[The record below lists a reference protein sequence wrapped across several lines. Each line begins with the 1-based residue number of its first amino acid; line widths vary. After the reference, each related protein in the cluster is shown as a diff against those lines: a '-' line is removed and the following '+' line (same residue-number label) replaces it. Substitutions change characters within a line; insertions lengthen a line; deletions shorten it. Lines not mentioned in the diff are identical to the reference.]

1 MEPEHEPARPEHQG
15 QPRINP
21 VTSEVEN
28 HYPEEKRFWWHVTS
42 FLFVAI
48 SGVVVFSLILGV
60 FMLRHF
66 FYRKVKFGRIN
77 FMIMLAV
84 LIEVVNF
91 IATRMSN
98 MLTRWENHRT
108 QTEFETWR
116 LIKAIGFKFVNSYFA
131 LYYLAFFKE
140 GSTMFGEEMH
150 CFRDECFLELQ
161 AQLGIIVIVHFIW
174 RAVVAFVIPRCVSSA
189 RRANE
194 KRSMVLE
201 NLQYRSSTELAD
213 MSAAERQFL
222 FEKPSVFQDF
232 DETLV
237 THGYATLFAVT
248 TPWVPL
254 AVLLGGVLTLT
265 VDVHAL
271 TTARRRPMPTRC
283 RDCNPFTSAFDL
295 YGYLAAFT
303 NIMLI
308 IFSSDQYRN
317 WTLTEKLV
325 FFVFMEN
332 VVLFSILI
340 LKSLLPAM
348 PRIVTQMQLKQQ
360 VMVHRCLN
368 NIPVEQSQDFA
379 MHMRQG
385 GGARLEVLEEDVLEQ
400 DNDDAEPEMNL
411 KESVQSG
418 AQVLG
423 IWKGRKKD
431 LPK

>member
-1 MEPEHEPARPEHQG
+1 MEPEHEPARPEHHG

-48 SGVVVFSLILGV
+48 SGVLVLMLILGV

-66 FYRKVKFGRIN
+66 FYKNVKFGRIN
-77 FMIMLAV
+77 FMILLAV
-84 LIEVVNF
+84 LIEVANF
-91 IATRMSN
+91 IATHMSN

-140 GSTMFGEEMH
+140 GSTLFGVEMH

-161 AQLGIIVIVHFIW
+161 AQLGIIGIVHFVA
-174 RAVVAFVIPRCVSSA
+174 RFVTAFVIPRCVSSV

-194 KRSMVLE
+194 KRSMMLE

-232 DETLV
+232 DERLI

-248 TPWVPL
+248 SPWVPF
-254 AVLLGGVLTLT
+254 AVLLAAGVTL
-265 VDVHAL
+265 VFDVHAL
-271 TTARRRPMPTRC
+271 TSMRRRPMPTRC
-283 RDCNPFTSAFDL
+283 RDCNPFTAAFDI
-295 YGYLAAFT
+295 YGHLAAFT

-308 IFSSDQYRN
+308 IFSSDQYRD

-325 FFVFMEN
+325 FFAFMEN
-332 VVLFSILI
+332 VVLFAIVI
-340 LKSLLPAM
+340 LKSLLPAK

-368 NIPVEQSQDFA
+368 NIPVEQNQDFA

-385 GGARLEVLEEDVLEQ
+385 GGARLDVLEEDVLEQ

-411 KESVQSG
+411 KDSVETG
-418 AQVLG
+418 AQALG